1 MGGERQDERYE
12 REREKGEILQEHK
25 KYETKDVGCY
35 CGCGCNHVS
44 VCCVLSNTVK
54 VSLLFVS
61 GVSLQNTVFN
71 PRFNNKRLK
80 LKPHK

>member
-54 VSLLFVS
+54 VSLYCWFRVFLYRLLFLIL
-61 GVSLQNTVFN
+61 GLTT
-71 PRFNNKRLK
+71 RD
-80 LKPHK
+80 